1 MTINLRQIEVFRAIM
16 LARSI
21 SGAAKSLH
29 VSQPAVSRLVSHT
42 EQRLGFEL
50 FKRIKG
56 RVHPTPEAE
65 RLFAE
70 VDAVYSGVQRVNQV
84 ADDLL
89 ANRAVVLRVACTANL
104 SQSLL
109 PRATGA
115 FLSSQSDARV
125 VIHTKSPLEVTQ
137 DLFAHRADVGIAY
150 MPAGHPALA
159 QEVLL
164 ENPVLAA
171 VPRGHK
177 LARAKAVRLTDLQG
191 EPFIGYSSDIP
202 FGHLVREV
210 FGGLDHMPA
219 ARVEVEQIHVACE
232 LVEAGI
238 GITLADQLTLAA
250 RAWTNLV
257 GVPLVPAVQTPVHVF
272 YPMYKPL
279 SRPAQEFVAAL
290 RRIQPRGRRQ
300 AAPSRAPSSGRTR

>member
-21 SGAAKSLH
+21 SGAAKALH

-89 ANRAVVLRVACTANL
+89 ANRAVVLRVACTPNL

-115 FLSSQSDARV
+115 FLAQQSDARV
-125 VIHTKSPLEVTQ
+125 VIHTRSPIEVTQ

-159 QEVLL
+159 QEVLFQ
-164 ENPVLAA
+164 NQVFAA
-171 VPRGHK
+171 VPAGHR
-177 LARAKAVRLTDLQG
+177 LARAKAVRLSDLKD
-191 EPFIGYSSDIP
+191 EPFIGYSTDIP
-202 FGHLVREV
+202 FGRLAREM
-210 FGGLDHMPA
+210 FGGLEKMPV

-238 GITLADQLTLAA
+238 GIALADQLTLTA
-250 RAWTNLV
+250 REWKNLV
-257 GVPLVPAVQTPVHVF
+257 TVPLAPAVQTPVHVF

-279 SRPAQEFVAAL
+279 SRPAQAFVGAL
-290 RRIQPRGRRQ
+290 RSIERRGRTK
-300 AAPSRAPSSGRTR
+300 AARPRRAA

>member
-1 MTINLRQIEVFRAIM
+1 MSINLRQIEVFRAIM
-16 LARSI
+16 LAGSI
-21 SGAAKSLH
+21 SGAAKALH
-29 VSQPAVSRLVSHT
+29 VSQPAVSRLISHT

-89 ANRAVVLRVACTANL
+89 ANRAVVLRVACTPNL

-115 FLSSQSDARV
+115 FLGNQSDARV
-125 VIHTKSPLEVTQ
+125 VIHTRSPLEVMQ

-150 MPAGHPALA
+150 MPTGHPALA

-164 ENPVLAA
+164 DNPLHAA

-177 LARAKAVRLTDLQG
+177 LARARSLRLDDLHG
-191 EPFIGYSSDIP
+191 EPFIGYSTDIP
-202 FGHLVREV
+202 LGHLLREL
-210 FGGLDHMPA
+210 FGGLDNMPA

-238 GITLADQLTLAA
+238 GIALADQLTLTA
-250 RAWTNLV
+250 RTWTNLV
-257 GVPLVPAVQTPVHVF
+257 RVPLVPSVQTPVHVF

-279 SRPAQEFVAAL
+279 SRPAQEFVATV
-290 RRIQPRGRRQ
+290 RGMQRQ
-300 AAPSRAPSSGRTR
+300 ARGAGTARSRRDARG